1 MHCWYCEI
9 SSVYRSVDLYLGTL
23 LKYNFSFMG
32 LYLNP
37 LFYSIEL
44 LHVSVLVPCC
54 LDHYGSVVYY
64 RYVNDSSTIL
74 FAHDLSGL
82 WDILCLHVNF

>member
-1 MHCWYCEI
+1 MDCWYCEI

-32 LYLNP
+32 LYLNS
-37 LFYSIEL
+37 LFYFIEL
-44 LHVSVLVPCC
+44 LPVSVLVPCC

-64 RYVNDSSTIL
+64 RYVNNSSTIL
-74 FAHDLSGL
+74 FAHD
-82 WDILCLHVNF
+82 ILCLHMDF